1 MGKTFQVH
9 DTHASFLVGD
19 LVAVAAVSFSGEAA
33 AAASVLVSS
42 LVAMLAGVGRVNLFE
57 GEADEDPRDEE

>member
-1 MGKTFQVH
+1 MR

-19 LVAVAAVSFSGEAA
+19 LVAAASFSGEVAAA

-42 LVAMLAGVGRVNLFE
+42 LVAMLAGVGLVNLLK

>member
-1 MGKTFQVH
+1 MH

-19 LVAVAAVSFSGEAA
+19 LVAAASFSGEVAAA

>member
-1 MGKTFQVH
+1 MH

-19 LVAVAAVSFSGEAA
+19 LVAAASFSGEVA

-42 LVAMLAGVGRVNLFE
+42 LVAMLAGVSLVNLFE

>member
-1 MGKTFQVH
+1 MH

-19 LVAVAAVSFSGEAA
+19 LVAAASFSGEVAAAA